1 MFQKRKLNLDNYK
14 NSLETTQLNNNIK
27 NLEKNKIN
35 IDSLKTNH
43 NKFIRNNKSVLK
55 TLKDL
60 KVKGTV
66 SLLNKLI
73 KLD

>member
-14 NSLETTQLNNNIK
+14 NSLETTQLSSNIK

-66 SLLNKLI
+66 FLLNKLI
-73 KLD
+73 RLD

>member
-1 MFQKRKLNLDNYK
+1 MFQKRKLKLENYK
-14 NSLETTQLNNNIK
+14 NSLETTQINNNIK

-43 NKFIRNNKSVLK
+43 KKFIRNNKSVLK
-55 TLKDL
+55 THKDL
-60 KVKGTV
+60 KVKDTV

-73 KLD
+73 RLD

>member
-73 KLD
+73 RLD

>member
-1 MFQKRKLNLDNYK
+1 MFQKRKLKLENYK
-14 NSLETTQLNNNIK
+14 NSLETTQINNNIK

-43 NKFIRNNKSVLK
+43 KKFIRNNKSVLK
-55 TLKDL
+55 THKDL

-73 KLD
+73 RLD

>member
-1 MFQKRKLNLDNYK
+1 MFQKRKLKLENYK

-73 KLD
+73 RLD